1 VLALL
6 VCAAAVAAAGS
17 TLAGRSVQGRP
28 IRALRVGSPR
38 APIRVLV
45 VGAIHGDELAG
56 EAIVR
61 RLRRAHP
68 PRDVQLWL
76 VDTVNP
82 DGAAARRR
90 QNAHGVDLN
99 RNFPVG
105 WRGGGRPFDTYY
117 PGPHPLSE
125 PESRA
130 AAALIRRLRPR
141 ITVWYHQ
148 HLGIVVRGGGDL
160 ALQRLYSRR
169 SGLRLRRL
177 PHYPGTATGWQNH
190 EFPGDTAMVV
200 ELPAGRIS
208 PREVA
213 RHAGAVLALARA
225 VAPPRIHWRPIPYG
239 AARREEM
246 RRYAL
251 RHYGIHDYRLT
262 NPHVIVEHYTDGD
275 SFASAFSEFA
285 QDVPDQELHEL
296 PATCAHFVVDRDGTI
311 YQLVSLHLMCRHTVG
326 LNWTAVGIEHV
337 GRSDAQV
344 MADRRQR
351 RSSLLLTRWLQ
362 GRLNITT
369 RDVIG
374 HNESLSSPY
383 HRERVAA
390 LRGQTHGDF
399 RRSTMSRYRRALS
412 RLPRPASVR

>member
-1 VLALL
+1 MLALL

-200 ELPAGRIS
+200 ELPAG
-208 PREVA
+208 
-213 RHAGAVLALARA
+213 ALEA
-225 VAPPRIHWRPIPYG
+225 APP
-239 AARREEM
+239 
-246 RRYAL
+246 
-251 RHYGIHDYRLT
+251 
-262 NPHVIVEHYTDGD
+262 
-275 SFASAFSEFA
+275 
-285 QDVPDQELHEL
+285 
-296 PATCAHFVVDRDGTI
+296 
-311 YQLVSLHLMCRHTVG
+311 
-326 LNWTAVGIEHV
+326 
-337 GRSDAQV
+337 
-344 MADRRQR
+344 
-351 RSSLLLTRWLQ
+351 
-362 GRLNITT
+362 
-369 RDVIG
+369 
-374 HNESLSSPY
+374 
-383 HRERVAA
+383 
-390 LRGQTHGDF
+390 GQ
-399 RRSTMSRYRRALS
+399 RALS
-412 RLPRPASVR
+412 LGRAPRGGAPHRRGRRWGGRRPAPGRCSPWRGRWPRPGSTGAPSPTGRPGGRRCAAMRSAITASTTTD